1 MLLWRPWCPKT
12 CHLQARDSGK
22 TVMLF
27 SLNPKVWELWV
38 PVMNIPVQIEDHKNQ
53 EFWGQES
60 DQGPGSR
67 SQAESANCVLSL
79 SSCSFRSSVDWIM
92 LTHIGTSLVVRMVE
106 NSPANAG
113 DIKRY
118 ETDPWV
124 EKIPWRRAW
133 KPTPVSWPGESQ
145 GQRQPVSQS
154 PWGYRVGHD
163 WSDLACTHSHSYK
176 DSTATHSNENLKIN

>member
-1 MLLWRPWCPKT
+1 
-12 CHLQARDSGK
+12 
-22 TVMLF
+22 
-27 SLNPKVWELWV
+27 
-38 PVMNIPVQIEDHKNQ
+38 
-53 EFWGQES
+53 
-60 DQGPGSR
+60 
-67 SQAESANCVLSL
+67 
-79 SSCSFRSSVDWIM
+79 M

-133 KPTPVSWPGESQ
+133 KPTPVSLPGESQ

-163 WSDLACTHSHSYK
+163 
-176 DSTATHSNENLKIN
+176 